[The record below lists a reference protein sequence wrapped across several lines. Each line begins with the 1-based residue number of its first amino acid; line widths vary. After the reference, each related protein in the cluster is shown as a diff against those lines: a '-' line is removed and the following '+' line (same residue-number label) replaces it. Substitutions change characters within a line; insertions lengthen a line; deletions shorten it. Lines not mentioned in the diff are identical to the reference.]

1 MIEVYRWKHLE
12 RWDAFT
18 IPHLHI
24 APHLPQKAIGE
35 LLTPRHERVD
45 RTQWSFDQLQPIT
58 IHFGGDISRR
68 KVAPGTDYSLPLFW
82 VMPGDVVLSK
92 IDLKNGAVGVLPEG
106 WDNVVVTSH
115 FKVYTPDVT
124 QIDPRYFR
132 LLLQTQDFK
141 NWLWAN
147 RSGADGRTEVKLDVF
162 EALNIPLPPVE
173 QQKELCD
180 AYSAALVRATQLE
193 QAADAVERAGW
204 QAFETALSV
213 APPPPLPDRP
223 VFVARFK
230 DVERWSHESILRSSV
245 SGPDQQ
251 HSWPLTRLGDLV
263 ADLENG
269 WSPKCHDHPAREGKW
284 GVLKL
289 GAVSFGTFNAVE
301 NKELPANL
309 KPRPEYEVKT
319 GDVLISRANVVR
331 YVGACAHVDVTP
343 PRLLLCDKIFRVRF
357 RPNSSLL
364 PRFLAEAMKLR
375 FVREH
380 IESRLTGTSPTMKN
394 ISKPALLDIRFPLP
408 DLVEQQRLVDDIGA
422 SRADAA
428 VKRTEAAALR
438 QSAWAAFEAALFTTT
453 EEPSA

>member
-1 MIEVYRWKHLE
+1 MIRRWREIE
-12 RWDAFT
+12 RWIESA
-18 IPHLHI
+18 
-24 APHLPQKAIGE
+24 AAISRASGFPLRPLSDVLAQRSE
-35 LLTPRHERVD
+35 PVRVD
-45 RTQWSFDQLQPIT
+45 GVLGDWQAIT
-58 IHFGGDISRR
+58 IKFSGE
-68 KVAPGTDYSLPLFW
+68 VLPRERTEVFKGA
-82 VMPGDVVLSK
+82 MFAAYPGDLAFSK
-92 IDLKNGAVGVLPEG
+92 IDARNGAVGLIP
-106 WDNVVVTSH
+106 DSIPKAVVTSEYPVFTPNADMLRADFLHHLLRAEH
-115 FKVYTPDVT
+115 FRADLQRKASGTSGRKRVTPEGFLSLEIPVPALAEQDALIAAYTD
-124 QIDPRYFR
+124 
-132 LLLQTQDFK
+132 
-141 NWLWAN
+141 
-147 RSGADGRTEVKLDVF
+147 
-162 EALNIPLPPVE
+162 ALHR
-173 QQKELCD
+173 
-180 AYSAALVRATQLE
+180 AAQLE
-193 QAADAVERAGW
+193 QAAEAIERSGW
-204 QAFETALSV
+204 QAFETALGV
-213 APPPPLPDRP
+213 APPPPMPDRP

-230 DVERWSHESILRSSV
+230 DVERWSHESILRSAV

-289 GAVSFGTFNAVE
+289 GAVSFGIFNAVE
-301 NKELPANL
+301 NKELPPYL

-357 RPNSSLL
+357 RPNSPLL

-408 DLVEQQRLVDDIGA
+408 DLIEQQRLVDDIGA

-428 VKRTEAAALR
+428 DKRTAAATLR
-438 QSAWAAFEAALFTTT
+438 QSAWAAFEAALFTAT
-453 EEPSA
+453 EETSA